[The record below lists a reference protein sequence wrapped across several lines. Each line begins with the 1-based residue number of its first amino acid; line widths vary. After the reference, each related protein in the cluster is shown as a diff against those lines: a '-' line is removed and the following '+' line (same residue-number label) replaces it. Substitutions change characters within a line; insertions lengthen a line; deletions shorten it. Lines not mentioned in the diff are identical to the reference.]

1 MDHSAQRRE
10 GVNSIRNLFDPQYSV
25 LRYTLPEFASAPPL
39 AAPDP
44 GQQGLVSGPLELAG
58 PTMFTPVYPSITAM
72 THATP
77 PQASVIRPVVVPF
90 IAREK

>member
-39 AAPDP
+39 VPP
-44 GQQGLVSGPLELAG
+44 RETSQQAGPVELAG
-58 PTMFTPVYPSITAM
+58 PSMFTPVYPSVTAM
-72 THATP
+72 AHATP
-77 PQASVIRPVVVPF
+77 VQATTRPVVVPF